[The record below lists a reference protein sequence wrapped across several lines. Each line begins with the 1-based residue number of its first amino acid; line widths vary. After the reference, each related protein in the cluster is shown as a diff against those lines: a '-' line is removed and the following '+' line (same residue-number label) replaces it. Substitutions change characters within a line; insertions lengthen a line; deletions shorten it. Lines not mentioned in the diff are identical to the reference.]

1 MYRVRQLISIP
12 DIRTKLVKLIP
23 SSYFDFDFN
32 DFEGKYPSSLI
43 KELPNTY
50 SDFGL
55 ITEYILQ
62 EDEIS
67 SDTLSRITNKVSE
80 INLSKKVLSLKST
93 IRYLETLQSMKE
105 KMIDELSDSFIY
117 DVVFSCGEI
126 EGHPDIVCSNDICEI
141 KTSCN
146 LEKDW
151 IDYILQLLAYV
162 SLAYVS
168 GIQKKYFALL
178 LPLQNTIIR
187 TKTKKWKKSEE
198 FVEILN
204 EGVQFIKGTEF
215 GQIVCFTSNA
225 GGAVSK
231 SKGSFVNTLKNNS
244 ESGRPFQFFLNGQ
257 MNTKV
262 TLSENEIEESKIYLD
277 RNKNLKTF
285 CHLPYTL
292 SLANRKEDKGD
303 YVNKSLKEY
312 MKTIKKIGIRGGVVH
327 VGKSNNYSVEEAT
340 ENMKKQILRVLK
352 YCSSESPLL
361 LETPS
366 GQGNELLTKRSNFLD
381 FCESIES
388 DSFGIC
394 LDTCHVFASGYLPS
408 KYIEKIINNERLKS
422 KLKLIH
428 FNDSKG
434 DRGSCVDRHAFI
446 GTGCI
451 PKDEF
456 LKVAYL
462 ATLNDIPLIIE

>member
-23 SSYFDFDFN
+23 SSYFNFDFD
-32 DFEGKYPSSLI
+32 DFKGKYPSSLI

-50 SDFGL
+50 SEFGI
-55 ITEYILQ
+55 ITECVLQ

-67 SDTLSRITNKVSE
+67 LETLSRITNKVSG
-80 INLSKKVLSLKST
+80 IKLSKKVLSLKST
-93 IRYLETLQSMKE
+93 IRYLETLQNMKE
-105 KMIDELSDSFIY
+105 KMIDELSDNFVY
-117 DVVFSCGEI
+117 DSVFSCGEI

-146 LEKDW
+146 LENDW
-151 IDYILQLLAYV
+151 SDYILQLLAYV

-168 GIQKKYFALL
+168 GIQKKYFSLL
-178 LPLQNTIIR
+178 LPLQNIIIR
-187 TKTKKWKKSEE
+187 TKTKKWKKSEK
-198 FVEILN
+198 FMEILN
-204 EGVQFIKGTEF
+204 EGVQFIKNSEF
-215 GQIVCFTSNA
+215 GQIVYITSNA
-225 GGAVSK
+225 GQAVSK
-231 SKGSFVNTLKNNS
+231 SKGSFINTLKTNAES
-244 ESGRPFQFFLNGQ
+244 ERPFQFFLNGQ

-262 TLSENEIEESKIYLD
+262 TLSENEINESKNFLNS
-277 RNKNLKTF
+277 NKHLKPF

-312 MKTIKKIGIRGGVVH
+312 MKTIKKIGIKGGVVH
-327 VGKSNNYSVEEAT
+327 VGKSNNYPVEEAT
-340 ENMKKQILRVLK
+340 ENMKNHILRVLK
-352 YCSSESPLL
+352 YCNSDSPLL

-366 GQGNELLTKRSNFLD
+366 GQGNELLTKRSDFLN

-408 KYIEKIINNERLKS
+408 KYIEKILNNENLRS

-434 DRGSCVDRHAFI
+434 DRGSCVDRHTFI

-462 ATLNDIPLIIE
+462 ATLNNIPLIIE